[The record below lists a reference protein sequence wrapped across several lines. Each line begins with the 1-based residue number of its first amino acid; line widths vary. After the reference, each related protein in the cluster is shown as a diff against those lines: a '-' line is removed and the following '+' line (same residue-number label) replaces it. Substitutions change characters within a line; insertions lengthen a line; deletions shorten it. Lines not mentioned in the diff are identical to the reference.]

1 MIQVNNGY
9 EEYYYLQEDGAIY
22 NAASGK
28 LLEPDDKHLYR
39 LKQKNKGYKKVSIRT
54 LYKAVYNRPF
64 CHDAI
69 ESLENEE
76 WKEITGTEGYYL
88 ISNMGRVKSFQSYNA
103 VILKPYSNQSGYLRV
118 DIIEQGKRVSK
129 LVHKLTAAAWLPM
142 PPQMDYQLHHKDFD
156 KQNNKLANLE
166 YLSPADHAKKHSER
180 NKKKNAKDKQS
191 AKSEGDNSCQSSN
204 R

>member
-103 VILKPYSNQSGYLRV
+103 VILKPYSN
-118 DIIEQGKRVSK
+118 
-129 LVHKLTAAAWLPM
+129 
-142 PPQMDYQLHHKDFD
+142 
-156 KQNNKLANLE
+156 
-166 YLSPADHAKKHSER
+166 
-180 NKKKNAKDKQS
+180 
-191 AKSEGDNSCQSSN
+191 
-204 R
+204 